1 MTNLNGSESSWQN
14 YLTRERVLVGTPLL
28 VGALIGAGLFAL
40 AGLPHWLESGER
52 TRRISELKVQ
62 EQSLPLIAARVQ
74 QEQQKLVAAKQQQ
87 DLVVNLVAGRG
98 EIETFLTQLS
108 RTATATGVVI
118 ERYEPASAA
127 PGVTDPPNQ
136 ETKNQDRGA
145 DNEAKAP
152 PDMKGY
158 EKTAVLLQVSGP
170 YEGVLQF
177 LRSMEELE
185 LLVQP
190 SDLELMAV
198 EGAASTEDQPVTIGP
213 PPTRLKLRLTFFDV
227 LSNPGAEAGSKWEA
241 PGQLDQGEAHSQKS
255 PS

>member
-1 MTNLNGSESSWQN
+1 
-14 YLTRERVLVGTPLL
+14 
-28 VGALIGAGLFAL
+28 
-40 AGLPHWLESGER
+40 
-52 TRRISELKVQ
+52 
-62 EQSLPLIAARVQ
+62 LIAARVQ

-98 EIETFLTQLS
+98 QIETFLTQLS

-127 PGVTDPPNQ
+127 PGVTDPPEQGANNQ
-136 ETKNQDRGA
+136 NEQDQDKA
-145 DNEAKAP
+145 QAP

-177 LRSMEELE
+177 LRAMEQLE

-190 SDLELMAV
+190 SDLELKAV
-198 EGAASTEDQPVTIGP
+198 PPETNADGAPAGPALTE
-213 PPTRLKLRLTFFDV
+213 LKLRLSFFDKKTDGDRDAKEPV
-227 LSNPGAEAGSKWEA
+227 ESGSQARVRA
-241 PGQLDQGEAHSQKS
+241 PS
-255 PS
+255 

>member
-1 MTNLNGSESSWQN
+1 MTNLNSSESSWKN

-52 TRRISELKVQ
+52 TRRISELKAQ
-62 EQSLPLIAARVQ
+62 EQSLPLIAARVK

-98 EIETFLTQLS
+98 QIKTFLTQLS
-108 RTATATGVVI
+108 RSALETGVVI

-127 PGVTDPPNQ
+127 PGVTDPPEQGANNQ
-136 ETKNQDRGA
+136 NEQDQDKA
-145 DNEAKAP
+145 QAP

-177 LRSMEELE
+177 LRAMERLE

-190 SDLELMAV
+190 SELELKAV
-198 EGAASTEDQPVTIGP
+198 PPETNADGAPAGP
-213 PPTRLKLRLTFFDV
+213 PLTELKLRLSFFDKTTD
-227 LSNPGAEAGSKWEA
+227 GDREAKA
-241 PGQLDQGEAHSQKS
+241 PVESAPQSRVRA